1 MHALEQKYWWFQ
13 GRRLTILG
21 VLEQA
26 LAAEGLSNQ
35 GGEPLRLLDAGCGT
49 GMLLDDLAR
58 FGRATGIDFSPLA
71 LQYSRQRGLARLGRA
86 DAQCL
91 PLADGC
97 VDVVASLDVVEHVPD
112 DVRVMSEFFR
122 VLRPGGLA
130 VMTVPAHPSLWSS
143 HDVALHHYRRYTR
156 AGFEGLVKDAGFE
169 VVRFTPTVATAY
181 LPAAVFRR
189 VKRWIGHDTAE
200 PRTDEFPLPRWMN
213 ATLLAMMR
221 GEARWLRQ
229 HDLPFGLSLL
239 CIARKPSTR
248 P

>member
-1 MHALEQKYWWFQ
+1 MHALEQNYWWFQ
-13 GRRLTILG
+13 GRRLTIFG

-26 LAAEGLSNQ
+26 LASEGMLNK

-49 GMLLDDLAR
+49 GML
-58 FGRATGIDFSPLA
+58 
-71 LQYSRQRGLARLGRA
+71 
-86 DAQCL
+86 
-91 PLADGC
+91 
-97 VDVVASLDVVEHVPD
+97 PD

-156 AGFEGLVKDAGFE
+156 AGFEGLVKNAGFE

-181 LPAAVFRR
+181 MPAAVFRR
-189 VKRWIGHDTAE
+189 VKRWIGSDAAE

-213 ATLLAMMR
+213 ATLLGMMR
-221 GEARWLRQ
+221 AEARWLRH